1 MKYYSELLDKFYD
14 SKQEL
19 VEEEGDY
26 EIKRARKEE
35 AEKNWEKR
43 YNDAKQKATDALN
56 EFINVVKE
64 QPQTFKSARCDF
76 KRTTLFDELDDLLK
90 FFWN

>member
-1 MKYYSELLDKFYD
+1 MKFYSELLDKFYD
-14 SKQEL
+14 SKEEL

-43 YNDAKQKATDALN
+43 YVEAKQKATDALN
-56 EFINVVKE
+56 EFINVVRE
-64 QPQTFKSARCDF
+64 QPQTAKSARCDF
-76 KRTTLFDELDDLLK
+76 KRTSPFDELDELFK
-90 FFWN
+90 FFWG